1 MPPARPRSRQP
12 LPRDERGSA
21 MLSALCFALV
31 FIISLA
37 SYVSLTYASLTL
49 STRNIMGAHA
59 AEVAEAALELA
70 LYTANSETSWPGW
83 TVSTA
88 NNGTAAANFTMTAS
102 GLVLTSSNPTPLN
115 FGNGS
120 TAQVRVTVT
129 QTSTS
134 NPLFTATAT
143 MALPNALSVVRTVSA
158 AGAIAPIFVNA
169 LATTTGTVNFKYAGG
184 VDSFNSALGP
194 YSAASAGFAGV
205 VVSQD
210 NATTATVSLN
220 NAQISGYVSGFNTV
234 SPTSTN
240 WLSYAGNGKVIGAS
254 TSPATYIDSTR
265 VITNPLPYQPQ
276 LPEVPEGS
284 AVTPVAINL
293 SSLSQTLG
301 SPAATA
307 PSYYDVA
314 GDVYVG
320 GTAQLIVQGPVVL
333 YVHGNFY
340 LNTMS
345 GDHASI
351 AFNNSVATYTPSLEV
366 HMMGGTTGPT
376 TGNVTLNGTMSGTIP
391 LMSSGLAPLPKW
403 MSFVGTND
411 ANGTITIGTTTPLY
425 GTFYFPTGAMILNNN
440 NAIFGSLVAAN
451 ITLND
456 SPQIHY
462 DIALRTPD
470 TLMCDA
476 AFHAFQAPISLG
488 SIAESA
494 GP

>member
-1 MPPARPRSRQP
+1 
-12 LPRDERGSA
+12 

-37 SYVSLTYASLTL
+37 SYVSLTYASLTM
-49 STRNIMGAHA
+49 STRNLMGAHA
-59 AEVAEAALELA
+59 AEVAEAGLELA
-70 LYTANSETSWPGW
+70 LYTANSEPTWPGW
-83 TVSTA
+83 TVSSGS
-88 NNGTAAANFTMTAS
+88 NGTSTANFTMTAS
-102 GLVLTSSNPTPLN
+102 GLVLASSNPTPLN

-120 TAQVRVTVT
+120 TAQVLVTVT
-129 QTSTS
+129 QTATS
-134 NPLFTATAT
+134 NPLFTSTAT

-158 AGAIAPIFVNA
+158 GGAAAPVFVNA
-169 LATTTGTVNFKYAGG
+169 LAATTGAVTFKYAGG
-184 VDSFNSALGP
+184 VDSFNSGSGP

-205 VVSQD
+205 VVSQQ
-210 NATTATVSLN
+210 NATTATVSIN

-234 SPTSTN
+234 SPTSNN
-240 WLSYAGNGKVIGAS
+240 WLSYAGNGKVIGPS
-254 TSPATYIDSTR
+254 TSPSTFIDSTR
-265 VITNPLPYQPQ
+265 VITNPLPFQPQ

-284 AVTPVAINL
+284 AVTPVGINL
-293 SSLSQTLG
+293 STLSQTLG

-307 PSYYDVA
+307 PSYYDVS

-320 GTAQLIVQGPVVL
+320 GTAQLIIQGPVVL

-340 LNTMS
+340 LNTVS
-345 GDHASI
+345 GDQGSI
-351 AFNNSVATYTPSLEV
+351 VFNNSVATYTPSLEV

-376 TGNVTLNGTMSGTIP
+376 TGNVTLNGSMSSTIP

-403 MSFVGTND
+403 MSFVGSND
-411 ANGTITIGTTTPLY
+411 ANGTITIGATTPLY
-425 GTFYFPTGAMILNNN
+425 GAFYFPNASMILNNN

-462 DIALRTPD
+462 DTALRTPD
-470 TLMCDA
+470 TRTNDA